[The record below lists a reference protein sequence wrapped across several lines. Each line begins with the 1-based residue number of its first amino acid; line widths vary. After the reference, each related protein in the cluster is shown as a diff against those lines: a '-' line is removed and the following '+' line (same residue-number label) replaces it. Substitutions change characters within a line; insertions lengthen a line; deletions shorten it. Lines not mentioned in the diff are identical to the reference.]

1 MNAAATAHATAGR
14 PLSSRYH
21 SSPHS
26 PLVIS
31 EKQLIVAIVVAP
43 LFHPNVYPSGEI
55 CLSLLSHAWTSPAL
69 TIKKVLL
76 GIQTLLDQPNI
87 SNNAQ
92 MAAHQAFRT
101 NREHYDQRVRHQMLL
116 LA

>member
-31 EKQLIVAIVVAP
+31 EKQLIVAIVVAWP
-43 LFHPNVYPSGEI
+43 PRSAIADAYGEV
-55 CLSLLSHAWTSPAL
+55 AA
-69 TIKKVLL
+69 
-76 GIQTLLDQPNI
+76 
-87 SNNAQ
+87 
-92 MAAHQAFRT
+92 MAAAARA
-101 NREHYDQRVRHQMLL
+101 